1 MNSACKY
8 AASLAPR
15 PRNGYPEVGA
25 PVYRSVLPFF
35 GLCKRVCVRGGDFG
49 PSSGLRWGLLRSLGA
64 AAASAAAG
72 VTAASVAASVGAGV
86 AVASCSRR
94 SGFLAFF
101 AHDSRAFCVCT
112 SRQAD
117 DEDERR
123 DTAETSGSKWQEL
136 NFRTRETVA
145 CAPSGNTENSENLNA
160 CSPSRGKRRQ
170 VPAEESQLCV
180 RPQIKIRIYEKCS
193 LARQK

>member
-1 MNSACKY
+1 VNSACKY

-35 GLCKRVCVRGGDFG
+35 GLCKRVCVRAGDFG

-145 CAPSGNTENSENLNA
+145 CAPSGNTEI
-160 CSPSRGKRRQ
+160 R
-170 VPAEESQLCV
+170 
-180 RPQIKIRIYEKCS
+180 KIRKI
-193 LARQK
+193 